1 MELSQVKPN
10 VSDPIDL
17 GEAGR
22 LLFDLSFF
30 NEGYGRDTELTVL
43 PIDMPVGKVR
53 TREELLELGRLI
65 SKRGFALR
73 MVPASAHPGEYVL
86 VADPLIGLETYP
98 HGRLGSWND
107 GKSSQANH
115 LLRPSDETSPTKA
128 ATFGE
133 EFYDKVLLKQSC
145 LTPDNEAPGR
155 GDPVRTWRAD
165 CARRSHGRRQTE
177 RRAILLRR

>member
-1 MELSQVKPN
+1 MEFPQVEPN
-10 VSDPIDL
+10 TSDKIDL

-73 MVPASAHPGEYVL
+73 MVPASE
-86 VADPLIGLETYP
+86 
-98 HGRLGSWND
+98 
-107 GKSSQANH
+107 
-115 LLRPSDETSPTKA
+115 
-128 ATFGE
+128 
-133 EFYDKVLLKQSC
+133 
-145 LTPDNEAPGR
+145 
-155 GDPVRTWRAD
+155 
-165 CARRSHGRRQTE
+165 
-177 RRAILLRR
+177 